1 MFVCWLEVVWHLSSK
16 VLAILPPQVPMVTVR
31 EELNLGGE
39 KINYK
44 KKNEERK
51 NEGKIKPN
59 YIYLSEFVSG
69 DDGQA

>member
-1 MFVCWLEVVWHLSSK
+1 
-16 VLAILPPQVPMVTVR
+16 MVTVR

-44 KKNEERK
+44 KKNEERQ
-51 NEGKIKPN
+51 NEGKRKLT

-69 DDGQA
+69 DDGKA